1 MIIACHHISK
11 EFTEKVVL
19 SDITFHLE
27 KGDRAAIVGINGAGK
42 TTLLRIM
49 AGEMEADNGSVTLSS
64 GARLGYLAQDQ
75 GLDASRTIYDEALE
89 AKREIIEME
98 EQLARYEKEME
109 SVKGNALNELI
120 DSYTALLHRFEMMDG
135 YSYKGEIV
143 GVLRGLGFAD
153 GEFDKQISTLSGG
166 QKTRVALAR
175 LLLKRPDVIMLDEP
189 TNHLD
194 LGSIR
199 WLETYLSNYRGTVII
214 VSHDRYFLDRTVTRV
229 IEIENAS
236 ATVFTGNYTAYAEKK
251 KALREQQR
259 RAWLNNQAQIRHQ
272 EEVIAKLRQ
281 FNREKSIKRAESREK
296 MLGKMEVVDKP
307 FTLRD
312 DMHLKL
318 TPCIRSGREVLTVEG
333 LGKSFGSEMLFTGLG
348 FHIRRGEH
356 VALIGDNGTGKTT
369 ILKILNGLLAQD
381 AGHIRLGTNVH
392 IGYYDQEQQ
401 VLDDRNTVFE
411 EIAYAFPSMTNTEVR
426 NLLASFLF
434 TGDDVFKLIGELS
447 GGERGRVSLA
457 RLMLSE
463 ANFLILDEP
472 TNHLDIVSREVLENA
487 LNSYEGTVLF
497 VSHDRYFINRT
508 ASRIMELTHQVLVN
522 YPGNN
527 SESIPD
533 KYIGNY
539 DFYVEKSAQ
548 VGDKLIEDLRKSDSF
563 RSGLSSAQRGR
574 GALAASEDR
583 SLQPGHELY
592 YTGRKGAGGIASEQF
607 LSQSDS
613 MDKILQTSGRFSV
626 MTAGDASSSSPAA
639 VGSDSPANSAGSGA
653 TGVEDWK
660 KRKEEQAR
668 RRKLENDLKKC
679 EKEIARLEEEGEK
692 LDEEVSLPGNSTDP
706 EKLSALTAQR
716 AAVDDQLQELYE
728 RWELLSEQTEQS

>member
-1 MIIACHHISK
+1 MIIACHHITK
-11 EFTEKVVL
+11 EFIDKTVL

-49 AGEMEADNGSVTLSS
+49 AGEMEADRGSVTLAA

-75 GLDASRTIYDEALE
+75 GLDASSTIYEEALE
-89 AKREIIEME
+89 AKREIIDME
-98 EQLARYEKEME
+98 QQLARYEKDME
-109 SVKGNALNELI
+109 NVKGNALNELI
-120 DSYTALLHRFEMMDG
+120 EAYTSLLHRFEMMDG
-135 YSYKGEIV
+135 YAYKGEIT
-143 GVLRGLGFAD
+143 GVLRGLGFSD

-175 LLLKRPDVIMLDEP
+175 LLLQKPDVIMLDEP

-199 WLETYLSNYRGTVII
+199 WLENYLTGYRGTILI
-214 VSHDRYFLDRTVTRV
+214 VSHDRYFLDRTVSKV

-236 ATVFTGNYTAYAEKK
+236 ATFFTGNYTAYAEKK
-251 KALREQQR
+251 KALRDQQR

-296 MLGKMEVVDKP
+296 MLGRMEVVEKP

-312 DMHLKL
+312 DMHLRL
-318 TPCIRSGREVLTVEG
+318 TPCIRSGREVLTVEN
-333 LGKSFGSEMLFTGLG
+333 LGKSFDGHALFSNLG

-369 ILKILNGLLAQD
+369 ILKILNGLLSQD

-392 IGYYDQEQQ
+392 IGYYDQEQH

-411 EIAYAFPSMTNTEVR
+411 EIAYAFPTMTNTEVR

-434 TGDDVFKLIGELS
+434 TGEDVFKLIGELS
-447 GGERGRVSLA
+447 GGEKGRVSLA
-457 RLMLSE
+457 KLMLSE

-487 LNSYEGTVLF
+487 LNSYDGTVLF

-508 ASRIMELTHQVLVN
+508 ASRIIELAHGQLQS
-522 YPGNN
+522 YHGNN
-527 SESIPD
+527 AETAPE
-533 KYIGNY
+533 KYMGNY
-539 DFYVEKSAQ
+539 DLYLDRIRQLEAAAA
-548 VGDKLIEDLRKSDSF
+548 
-563 RSGLSSAQRGR
+563 GLETETAESSYGSSAQAGPS
-574 GALAASEDR
+574 AS
-583 SLQPGHELY
+583 
-592 YTGRKGAGGIASEQF
+592 A
-607 LSQSDS
+607 
-613 MDKILQTSGRFSV
+613 
-626 MTAGDASSSSPAA
+626 DAPAA
-639 VGSDSPANSAGSGA
+639 DQ
-653 TGVEDWK
+653 TGGVDDWK

-668 RRKLENDLKKC
+668 RRKLENDLRKC
-679 EKEIARLEEEGEK
+679 EAEISRLEEEGALLDDEISLPENSTNSARLRELTDKRQKIDEK
-692 LDEEVSLPGNSTDP
+692 LQD
-706 EKLSALTAQR
+706 
-716 AAVDDQLQELYE
+716 LYE
-728 RWELLSEQTEQS
+728 KWEFLSEQAAEEG

>member
-1 MIIACHHISK
+1 MIIACHHITK
-11 EFTEKVVL
+11 EFVEKTIL
-19 SDITFHLE
+19 SDVTFHLE

-49 AGEMEADNGSVTLSS
+49 AGEMEADSGTVTLSG

-75 GLDASRTIYDEALE
+75 GLDASSTIYEEALE
-89 AKREIIEME
+89 AKRDIIEME
-98 EQLARYEKEME
+98 RQLSQYEQEME
-109 SVKGNALNELI
+109 AVKGNALNELI
-120 DSYTALLHRFEMMDG
+120 ESYTNLLHRFEMLNG
-135 YSYKGEIV
+135 YAYKGEIT
-143 GVLRGLGFAD
+143 GVLRGLGFED
-153 GEFDKQISTLSGG
+153 SEFDKQISTLSGG

-175 LLLKRPDVIMLDEP
+175 LLLQSPDVIMLDEP

-199 WLETYLSNYRGTVII
+199 WLENYLTNYRGTILI
-214 VSHDRYFLDRTVTRV
+214 VSHDRYFLDRTVTKV
-229 IEIENAS
+229 IEIENAA
-236 ATVFTGNYTAYAEKK
+236 ATFFTGNYTVYAEKK
-251 KALREQQR
+251 KALRDQQQ

-296 MLGKMEVVDKP
+296 MLGKMEVVEKP

-318 TPCIRSGREVLTVEG
+318 TPCIRSGREVLTVDG
-333 LGKSFGSEMLFTGLG
+333 LGKAFGSNVLFSGLG

-392 IGYYDQEQQ
+392 IGYYDQEQH

-411 EIAYAFPSMTNTEVR
+411 EIAYAFPTMTNTEVR

-447 GGERGRVSLA
+447 GGEKGRVSLA
-457 RLMLSE
+457 KLMLSE

-487 LNSYEGTVLF
+487 LNSYDGTVLF

-508 ASRIMELTHQVLVN
+508 ASRIMELTRHVLVN

-527 SESIPD
+527 SESVPER
-533 KYIGNY
+533 YIGNY

-548 VGDKLIEDLRKSDSF
+548 VGERLIADLQKEEGSYSGRSSAEKTGPGAGRRDTD
-563 RSGLSSAQRGR
+563 RSGSETGPA
-574 GALAASEDR
+574 GAEIFSRDRVQAGGSDAFSIPEEAASAN
-583 SLQPGHELY
+583 
-592 YTGRKGAGGIASEQF
+592 TGAGV
-607 LSQSDS
+607 D
-613 MDKILQTSGRFSV
+613 
-626 MTAGDASSSSPAA
+626 
-639 VGSDSPANSAGSGA
+639 
-653 TGVEDWK
+653 DWK

-668 RRKLENDLKKC
+668 RRKIANDLKKC
-679 EKEIARLEEEGEK
+679 ESEIARLEEEGEK
-692 LDEEVSLPGNSTDP
+692 LDEEVSLPENSTDP
-706 EKLSALTAQR
+706 DKLRQLTAKR
-716 AAVDDQLQELYE
+716 EDIDRKLGELYE
-728 RWELLSEQTEQS
+728 QWELLSEQAEEDS

>member
-1 MIIACHHISK
+1 MIIACHHITK
-11 EFTEKVVL
+11 EFIDKTIL

-27 KGDRAAIVGINGAGK
+27 KGDRAAIVGVNGAGK

-49 AGEMEADNGSVTLSS
+49 AGELEADSGSVTLSS
-64 GARLGYLAQDQ
+64 GAKLGYLAQDQ
-75 GLDASRTIYDEALE
+75 GLDASNTIYEEALE

-98 EQLARYEKEME
+98 EQLSRYESEME
-109 SVKGNALNELI
+109 SVKGNALGELI
-120 DSYTALLHRFEMMDG
+120 ESYSSLLHRFEMMDG
-135 YSYKGEIV
+135 YAYKGEIV
-143 GVLRGLGFAD
+143 GVLRGLGFGD
-153 GEFDKQISTLSGG
+153 DEFDKQISTLSGG

-175 LLLKRPDVIMLDEP
+175 LLLRKPDVIMLDEP

-199 WLETYLSNYRGTVII
+199 WLETYLSNYRGTVLI
-214 VSHDRYFLDRTVTRV
+214 VSHDRYFLDRTVTKV

-236 ATVFTGNYTAYAEKK
+236 ATFFTGNYTAYAEKK
-251 KALREQQR
+251 KALRDQQR

-296 MLGKMEVVDKP
+296 MLNKMEVVEKP
-307 FTLRD
+307 FILRD

-333 LGKSFGSEMLFTGLG
+333 LGKSFGSHQLFSGLG

-369 ILKILNGLLAQD
+369 ILKILNGILEQD

-401 VLDDRNTVFE
+401 VLDDSNTVFE
-411 EIAYAFPSMTNTEVR
+411 EIAYAFPTMTNTEVR

-457 RLMLSE
+457 KLMLSE

-487 LNSYEGTVLF
+487 LNSYDGTVLF

-508 ASRIMELTHQVLVN
+508 ASRIMELTSHVLLN

-527 SESIPD
+527 SESVPE
-533 KYIGNY
+533 KYMGNY

-548 VGDKLIEDLRKSDSF
+548 IGEKLLEDRIREGAETGASAGNRGDGPESGKGGSGAPGETGYGKKGSGKNASVSDPGKDSGAVNPALKGSSRKGSVQNDPAQTSAGS
-563 RSGLSSAQRGR
+563 RGQMKTSSSAQ
-574 GALAASEDR
+574 
-583 SLQPGHELY
+583 
-592 YTGRKGAGGIASEQF
+592 
-607 LSQSDS
+607 
-613 MDKILQTSGRFSV
+613 SGV
-626 MTAGDASSSSPAA
+626 D
-639 VGSDSPANSAGSGA
+639 
-653 TGVEDWK
+653 DWK

-668 RRKLENDLKKC
+668 RRKISNDLKKC
-679 EKEIARLEEEGEK
+679 EEEIARLEGEGEQ
-692 LDEEVSLPGNSTDP
+692 LDNEISLPENSTDP
-706 EKLSALTAQR
+706 DKLRDLTAKR
-716 AAVDDQLQELYE
+716 ESIDEQLSSLYE
-728 RWELLSEQTEQS
+728 QWEALSELAEEE

>member
-1 MIIACHHISK
+1 MIIACHHITK
-11 EFTEKVVL
+11 EFIDKTIL

-27 KGDRAAIVGINGAGK
+27 KGDRAAIVGVNGAGK

-49 AGEMEADNGSVTLSS
+49 AGELEADSGSVTLSS
-64 GARLGYLAQDQ
+64 GAKLGYLAQDQ
-75 GLDASRTIYDEALE
+75 GLDASNTIYEEALE
-89 AKREIIEME
+89 AKRDIIEME
-98 EQLARYEKEME
+98 EQLSRYESEME
-109 SVKGNALNELI
+109 SVKGNALGELI
-120 DSYTALLHRFEMMDG
+120 ESYSSLLHRFEMMDG
-135 YSYKGEIV
+135 YAYKGEIV
-143 GVLRGLGFAD
+143 GVLRGLGFGD
-153 GEFDKQISTLSGG
+153 DEFDKQISTLSGG

-175 LLLKRPDVIMLDEP
+175 LLLRKPDVIMLDEP

-199 WLETYLSNYRGTVII
+199 WLETYLSNYRGTVLI
-214 VSHDRYFLDRTVTRV
+214 VSHDRYFLDRTVTKV

-236 ATVFTGNYTAYAEKK
+236 ATFFTGNYTAYAEKK
-251 KALREQQR
+251 KALRDQQR

-296 MLGKMEVVDKP
+296 MLNKMEVVEKP
-307 FTLRD
+307 FILRD

-333 LGKSFGSEMLFTGLG
+333 LGKSFGSHQLFSGLG

-369 ILKILNGLLAQD
+369 ILKILNGILEQD

-401 VLDDRNTVFE
+401 VLDDSNTVFE
-411 EIAYAFPSMTNTEVR
+411 EIAYAFPTMTNTEVR

-457 RLMLSE
+457 KLMLSE

-487 LNSYEGTVLF
+487 LNSYDGTVLF

-508 ASRIMELTHQVLVN
+508 ASRIMELTSHVLLN

-527 SESIPD
+527 SESVPE
-533 KYIGNY
+533 KYMGNY

-548 VGDKLIEDLRKSDSF
+548 IGEKLLEDRIREGAETGASAGNRGDGPESGKGGSGAPGETGYGKKGSGKNASVSDPGKDSGAVNPALKGSSRKGSVQNDPAQTAAGS
-563 RSGLSSAQRGR
+563 RGQMKTSSSAQ
-574 GALAASEDR
+574 
-583 SLQPGHELY
+583 
-592 YTGRKGAGGIASEQF
+592 GGV
-607 LSQSDS
+607 D
-613 MDKILQTSGRFSV
+613 
-626 MTAGDASSSSPAA
+626 
-639 VGSDSPANSAGSGA
+639 
-653 TGVEDWK
+653 DWK

-668 RRKLENDLKKC
+668 RRKISNDLKKC
-679 EKEIARLEEEGEK
+679 EEEIARLEGEGEQ
-692 LDEEVSLPGNSTDP
+692 LDNEISLPENSTDP
-706 EKLSALTAQR
+706 EKLSSLNDKREAINERLM
-716 AAVDDQLQELYE
+716 VLYE
-728 RWELLSEQTEQS
+728 QWEELSEQAAEYEE

>member
-1 MIIACHHISK
+1 MIIACHHITK
-11 EFTEKVVL
+11 EFVDKTVL

-49 AGEMEADNGSVTLSS
+49 AGEMEADSGTVTLSG

-75 GLDASRTIYDEALE
+75 GLDASSTIYEEALE

-98 EQLARYEKEME
+98 EHLAQYEREME
-109 SVKGNALNELI
+109 VVKGNALNELI
-120 DSYTALLHRFEMMDG
+120 ETYTNLLHRFEMMNG
-135 YSYKGEIV
+135 YAYKGEIT
-143 GVLRGLGFAD
+143 GVLRGLGFTD
-153 GEFDKQISTLSGG
+153 DEFDKQISTLSGG

-175 LLLKRPDVIMLDEP
+175 LLLQSPDVIMLDEP

-199 WLETYLSNYRGTVII
+199 WLENYLTNYRGTVLI
-214 VSHDRYFLDRTVTRV
+214 VSHDRYFLDRTVTKV

-236 ATVFTGNYTAYAEKK
+236 ATFFTGNYTVYAEKK
-251 KALREQQR
+251 KALREQQQ

-307 FTLRD
+307 FSLRD

-318 TPCIRSGREVLTVEG
+318 TPCIRSGREVLTVED
-333 LGKSFGSEMLFTGLG
+333 LAKSFDGITLFSGLS

-369 ILKILNGLLAQD
+369 ILKILNGLLGQD
-381 AGHIRLGTNVH
+381 RGHIRLGTNVH
-392 IGYYDQEQQ
+392 IGYYDQEHH
-401 VLDDRNTVFE
+401 VLDDHNTVFE

-447 GGERGRVSLA
+447 GGEKGRVSLA
-457 RLMLSE
+457 KLMLSE
-463 ANFLILDEP
+463 ANLLILDEP

-487 LNSYEGTVLF
+487 LNSYDGTVLY

-508 ASRIMELTHQVLVN
+508 ASRIMELTQRVLVN

-527 SESIPD
+527 SESVPERF
-533 KYIGNY
+533 IGNY

-548 VGDKLIEDLRKSDSF
+548 VGENLIANLRGDSAADQKAAF
-563 RSGLSSAQRGR
+563 SGSS
-574 GALAASEDR
+574 
-583 SLQPGHELY
+583 
-592 YTGRKGAGGIASEQF
+592 KG
-607 LSQSDS
+607 
-613 MDKILQTSGRFSV
+613 
-626 MTAGDASSSSPAA
+626 
-639 VGSDSPANSAGSGA
+639 SPANSVRPADKMTDGSASAQSSSSSASSGSG
-653 TGVEDWK
+653 TGGVDDWK
-660 KRKEEQAR
+660 TRKEEQAR
-668 RRKLENDLKKC
+668 RRKIANDLKKC
-679 EKEIARLEEEGEK
+679 ENEIARLEAEGEA
-692 LDEEVSLPGNSTDP
+692 LDEEISLPENSTNPDRLR
-706 EKLSALTAQR
+706 ELTAKR
-716 AAVDDQLQELYE
+716 EDIDLQLASLYE
-728 RWELLSEQTEQS
+728 QWETLGELAEPAE